1 MIKLLAT
8 VLHAFLFDENAA
20 RRWMRGTIGILATAG
35 AAYADQA
42 AAVLPAP
49 ISAKGAAIIRGLSV
63 LCAFA
68 VAAHDAKRKKHGK
81 VIEMAKP

>member
-20 RRWMRGTIGILATAG
+20 RRWLRGTIAVLATTG
-35 AAYADQA
+35 AAYADQV
-42 AAVLPAP
+42 AAVFPQSVAHQ
-49 ISAKGAAIIRGLSV
+49 AGAFIRGASV
-63 LCAFA
+63 LCAFG
-68 VAAHDAKRKKHGK
+68 VAAHDAKRRKPGK